1 MIIQKIYYFFFF
13 KFRKLMN
20 PTGNPTIDRFVKL
33 SGHKVK
39 IGAYSYGFEDTGVLS
54 WNENIEISIGRFC
67 SVASGLKLYCGGN
80 HRVDWISTFPFG
92 HIHTKFIKVPPVNG
106 TPSTN
111 GNITIG
117 NDVWIGRDVTILSG
131 ITIGNGAV
139 IASNSH
145 IVKDVEP
152 YSIVGGNPAKLIKKR
167 FNESIINF
175 LLDLSW
181 WDLPIDVIEKIVPY
195 LSMQIT
201 ENQQENILQIKNV
214 IISSKEIEFKNF

>member
-1 MIIQKIYYFFFF
+1 MILQKIYYFFYF

-20 PTGNPTIDRFVKL
+20 PTGNPSIDRYVKL
-33 SGHKVK
+33 SGHKVR

-92 HIHTKFIKVPPVNG
+92 HIHTKYIKVKPVNG

-131 ITIGNGAV
+131 ITIGDGAI
-139 IASNSH
+139 IASNAH
-145 IVKDVEP
+145 VVKDVEP
-152 YSIVGGNPAKLIKKR
+152 YSIVGGNPAKFIKYR
-167 FNESIINF
+167 FDDNTIKF
-175 LLDLSW
+175 LLNLKW
-181 WDLPIDVIEKIVPY
+181 WNLRKDEIEKIVPY
-195 LSMQIT
+195 LCMQKTDNLID
-201 ENQQENILQIKNV
+201 NISN
-214 IISSKEIEFKNF
+214 IEKVLNH

>member
-1 MIIQKIYYFFFF
+1 MIFQKIYYFFFF

-20 PTGNPTIDRFVKL
+20 PTGNPTIDRFIKL

-92 HIHTKFIKVPPVNG
+92 HIHSKFIKVPPVNG

-131 ITIGNGAV
+131 ITIGDGAI
-139 IASNSH
+139 IASNAH
-145 IVKDVEP
+145 VVKDVEP
-152 YSIVGGNPAKLIKKR
+152 YSIVGGNPARVIKMR
-167 FNESIINF
+167 FEPEQIKF
-175 LLDLSW
+175 LLQLKW
-181 WDLPIDVIEKIVPY
+181 WNFPTEQIEKMVPY
-195 LSMQIT
+195 LCSQHNSSIDLNL
-201 ENQQENILQIKNV
+201 EKIKLL
-214 IISSKEIEFKNF
+214 IQKT

>member
-1 MIIQKIYYFFFF
+1 MILQKIYYFFFF
-13 KFRKLMN
+13 KLRKLMN
-20 PTGNPTIDRFVKL
+20 PTGNPSIDRYVKL

-92 HIHTKFIKVPPVNG
+92 HIHTKFIKVNAVNG

-111 GNITIG
+111 GNILIG

-131 ITIGNGAV
+131 VTIGHGAV

-152 YSIVGGNPAKLIKKR
+152 YSIVGGNPGKLIKFR
-167 FNESIINF
+167 FEPKQIE
-175 LLDLSW
+175 LLLKMEWWNLPMDL
-181 WDLPIDVIEKIVPY
+181 IEKIVPF
-195 LSMQIT
+195 LCMQ
-201 ENQQENILQIKNV
+201 ESDNFDENISNIYKLSNDYLEIKK
-214 IISSKEIEFKNF
+214 I

>member
-1 MIIQKIYYFFFF
+1 MFLQKIYYFFYF

-20 PTGNPTIDRFVKL
+20 PTGNPSIDRYVKL

-67 SVASGLKLYCGGN
+67 SVASGLKIYCGGN

-92 HIHTKFIKVPPVNG
+92 HIHAKYIKVSPVIG
-106 TPSTN
+106 TPITN
-111 GNITIG
+111 GNVTIG

-152 YSIVGGNPAKLIKKR
+152 YSIVGGNPAKLIKYR
-167 FNESIINF
+167 FEPTHIEF
-175 LLDLSW
+175 LLKLQW
-181 WDLPIDVIEKIVPY
+181 WNFPIDQIEKMVPY
-195 LSMQIT
+195 LCCQHSNDINFNFKELLNYQIDYV
-201 ENQQENILQIKNV
+201 K
-214 IISSKEIEFKNF
+214 